1 MSLALGGFVRANPT
15 PQPVV
20 AGEEAVFPFFHG
32 WKADK
37 NDNICGLTDLDKVSS
52 PAQVD
57 YDELL
62 KATPQMKEI
71 DKKGIDVKSA
81 EGKAL
86 VKEAKSLITKS
97 SELERSSQGYCSV
110 WKSISHKDKRKIPD
124 ITDAVID
131 RY

>member
-1 MSLALGGFVRANPT
+1 MSLVLGGFVRANPS

-20 AGEEAVFPFFHG
+20 AGEEVAFPFHS
-32 WKADK
+32 WKAVK
-37 NDNICGLTDLDKVSS
+37 KDNICGLTDLDKVSS

-97 SELERSSQGYCSV
+97 AELERGSKSYCSV
-110 WKSISHKDKRKIPD
+110 WKSISHKDGRKIPD